1 MSEAT
6 LLSIA
11 FFLICVLFIMLL
23 IAFTKIIN
31 IQKRLADVSP
41 KDLYPFMEELRELV
55 IESERIADK
64 LEDAIA
70 KKEELLEDIS
80 TLAEDKI
87 KRLES
92 IQVPD
97 EKPVLK
103 QYFAMQKQQAA
114 SAEAPYR
121 TEPQTMRDK
130 IAELIRAGLP
140 DTEIASRLGISTT
153 EVQIVRKLDIA

>member
-1 MSEAT
+1 MSETT
-6 LLSIA
+6 LISLA
-11 FFLICVLFIMLL
+11 FFLICVMFIMLL
-23 IAFTKIIN
+23 IAFTKIHN
-31 IQKRLADVSP
+31 IQKCLADVSP

-80 TLAEDKI
+80 TLAEDKL

-92 IQVPD
+92 IKAPE
-97 EKPVLK
+97 EKAVLK
-103 QYFAMQKQQAA
+103 QYFAMQQRQAA
-114 SAEAPYR
+114 LS
-121 TEPQTMRDK
+121 EPQYSQEPLTMRDK
-130 IAELIRAGLP
+130 IAELIRSGLQ

-153 EVQIVRKLDIA
+153 EVQIVRKLDIS

>member
-6 LLSIA
+6 LISLA
-11 FFLICVLFIMLL
+11 FFLICILFIMLL
-23 IAFTKIIN
+23 IAFTKIHN
-31 IQKRLADVSP
+31 IQKSLADVSP

-80 TLAEDKI
+80 TLAEDKL
-87 KRLES
+87 KRLET
-92 IQVPD
+92 IKVPD

-103 QYFAMQKQQAA
+103 QYYAMQQKPSAA
-114 SAEAPYR
+114 AEPTYSQ
-121 TEPQTMRDK
+121 EPLTMRDK
-130 IAELIRAGLP
+130 IAELIRSGLP

>member
-6 LLSIA
+6 LISLA
-11 FFLICVLFIMLL
+11 FFLICILFIMLL
-23 IAFTKIIN
+23 IAFTKIHN
-31 IQKRLADVSP
+31 IQKSLADVSP

-80 TLAEDKI
+80 TLAEDKL
-87 KRLES
+87 KRLET
-92 IQVPD
+92 IKVPD
-97 EKPVLK
+97 EKPILK
-103 QYFAMQKQQAA
+103 QYYAMQQKSSAA
-114 SAEAPYR
+114 
-121 TEPQTMRDK
+121 EPAYSQEPLTMRDK
-130 IAELIRAGLP
+130 IAELIRSGLP

>member
-6 LLSIA
+6 LISLA
-11 FFLICVLFIMLL
+11 FFLICILFIMLL
-23 IAFTKIIN
+23 IAFTKIHN

-80 TLAEDKI
+80 TLAEDKL
-87 KRLES
+87 KRLET

-103 QYFAMQKQQAA
+103 QYYAMQQKQTAA
-114 SAEAPYR
+114 PESAFSH
-121 TEPQTMRDK
+121 EPLSMRDK
-130 IAELIRAGLP
+130 IAELIRSGLP
-140 DTEIASRLGISTT
+140 DTEIAARLGISTT

>member
-1 MSEAT
+1 MSETT
-6 LLSIA
+6 LISLA
-11 FFLICVLFIMLL
+11 FFLICVMFIMLL
-23 IAFTKIIN
+23 IAFTKIHN

-55 IESERIADK
+55 IESERVADK

-80 TLAEDKI
+80 TLAEDKL

-92 IQVPD
+92 IKAPE
-97 EKPVLK
+97 EKAVLK
-103 QYFAMQKQQAA
+103 QYFAMQQRQAA
-114 SAEAPYR
+114 LS
-121 TEPQTMRDK
+121 EPQFPHEPLTMRDK
-130 IAELIRAGLP
+130 IAELIRSGLQ

-153 EVQIVRKLDIA
+153 EVQIVRKLDIS